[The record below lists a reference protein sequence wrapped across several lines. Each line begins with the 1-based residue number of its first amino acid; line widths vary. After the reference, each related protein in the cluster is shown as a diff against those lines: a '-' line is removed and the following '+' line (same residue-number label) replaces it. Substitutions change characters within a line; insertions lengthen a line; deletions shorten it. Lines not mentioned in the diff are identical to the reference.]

1 MTNGDPADPVLE
13 QHLALFFDSGAAERG
28 EAFRWVI
35 AATGSPVEWTYQV
48 WDRAIAGLA
57 AEPGRPPVTADRF
70 LTLAD
75 VAEILNISASQT
87 YALVRSGD
95 LQGIQIGG
103 RNQWRVERSKLE
115 EYIEQAYRRTASNLS
130 DLPSTLPADV

>member
-1 MTNGDPADPVLE
+1 MTSE
-13 QHLALFFDSGAAERG
+13 
-28 EAFRWVI
+28 
-35 AATGSPVEWTYQV
+35 
-48 WDRAIAGLA
+48 
-57 AEPGRPPVTADRF
+57 RF

-95 LQGIQIGG
+95 LAGIQIGG

-115 EYIEQAYRRTASNLS
+115 EYIDEAYRRTAASLS
-130 DLPSTLPADV
+130 DMPSTLPTEV

>member
-1 MTNGDPADPVLE
+1 MT
-13 QHLALFFDSGAAERG
+13 AE
-28 EAFRWVI
+28 
-35 AATGSPVEWTYQV
+35 
-48 WDRAIAGLA
+48 
-57 AEPGRPPVTADRF
+57 RF

-115 EYIEQAYRRTASNLS
+115 EYIEAAYKRTASNLS
-130 DLPSTLPADV
+130 EMPATMPSES

>member
-1 MTNGDPADPVLE
+1 MT
-13 QHLALFFDSGAAERG
+13 S
-28 EAFRWVI
+28 
-35 AATGSPVEWTYQV
+35 
-48 WDRAIAGLA
+48 
-57 AEPGRPPVTADRF
+57 DRF

-130 DLPSTLPADV
+130 ELPATLGE